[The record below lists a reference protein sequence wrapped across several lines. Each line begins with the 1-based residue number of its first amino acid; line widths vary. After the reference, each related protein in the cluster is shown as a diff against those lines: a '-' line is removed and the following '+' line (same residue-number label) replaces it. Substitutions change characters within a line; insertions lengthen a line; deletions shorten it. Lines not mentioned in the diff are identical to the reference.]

1 MTNQSRDLVVVGA
14 SAGGVEALRSFVS
27 GLPADF
33 PACVVVV
40 LHVPANAPSA
50 LPSILRRATPLSVKQ
65 AANHDPLTPGTV
77 LVASPDHHV
86 VVYDDAVTLSH
97 GPRENGH
104 RPAVDVLFRSAAR
117 TRGER
122 VVGVVLSGGL
132 DDGAAGLL
140 AIARRGGACVVQD
153 FDDALHD
160 SMPRAAAAAVPECH
174 RVPVSKM
181 GEILQ
186 NLVKEPVGQDDPPS
200 ELMEME
206 SAMAEMDPSAMHAD
220 RRPGQPSGFAC
231 PDCHGVLF
239 EIDDGSLLRFR
250 CRVGHAWSAESLVVQ
265 QTTDLESALWMALR
279 SLEEKAA
286 LTRRLSSRAL
296 ERGHALTSNHLVD
309 EAEEAMRAAE
319 LLRELIQRLAEEQSR
334 TLG

>member
-186 NLVKEPVGQDDPPS
+186 NLVKEPVGQDDPPTEDRDS
-200 ELMEME
+200 PRASPVLTATASCSRSMTGRSCG
-206 SAMAEMDPSAMHAD
+206 SAAAWGTPGPRRVSWCS
-220 RRPGQPSGFAC
+220 RRP
-231 PDCHGVLF
+231 
-239 EIDDGSLLRFR
+239 
-250 CRVGHAWSAESLVVQ
+250 
-265 QTTDLESALWMALR
+265 T
-279 SLEEKAA
+279 
-286 LTRRLSSRAL
+286 SSRRCGWL
-296 ERGHALTSNHLVD
+296 C
-309 EAEEAMRAAE
+309 AA
-319 LLRELIQRLAEEQSR
+319 SR
-334 TLG
+334 RRPR